1 MATVRNVSPGPRGAY
16 RKGVLVNVEPGKTAE
31 ADDWNEE
38 WFALAADTADE
49 TDLASLD
56 INGLVALMVAE
67 GMVPSADEVA
77 DEMRRAILRKR
88 EFEADAPEDDDAPAT
103 AEDIATAIGLLDG
116 ANDDHWTNAG
126 LPAVDAVAEIAGK
139 PVTRAAITA
148 AAPDA
153 KRPDKD

>member
-1 MATVRNVSPGPRGAY
+1 MATVRNISPGPRGAY
-16 RKGVLVNVEPGKTAE
+16 RKGVLVIVDPGKTAE

-38 WFALAADTADE
+38 WFAPAADTADE

-88 EFEADAPEDDDAPAT
+88 EADEPEDDGAPAT
-103 AEDIATAIGLLDG
+103 AEDIATAIGLLDPL
-116 ANDDHWTNAG
+116 NDDHWTKAG
-126 LPAVDAVAEIAGK
+126 LPEVAAVAELAGK